1 MTTAIVPGSLSAIA
15 QASGKSLAESFLSCD
30 ALLLLDE
37 SGSMTTA
44 DTPSGKTRR
53 QAARDEVIRLQ
64 ATLPGKIG
72 LFVFSSTV
80 VFCPTGVPLTLDA
93 GTDLYRALEYLKPAD
108 GCGLKIIVIS
118 DGVPSQPDRC
128 LALARTFENKI
139 DTLFIGP
146 ENDSEG
152 GRTFLQKLAD
162 TTGGHYAAGS
172 AETIQ
177 EQVLMLVDKNGEK

>member
-1 MTTAIVPGSLSAIA
+1 MTNAIVPGSLSAVA
-15 QASGKSLAESFLSCD
+15 QATGRNLAESFLSCSI
-30 ALLLLDE
+30 LILLDE
-37 SGSMTTA
+37 SGSMSTP

-93 GTDLYRALEYLKPAD
+93 GTDLHRALEYLKPAD
-108 GCGLKIIVIS
+108 GCGLKIIIIS
-118 DGVPSQPDRC
+118 DGVPSQIDRC
-128 LALARTFENKI
+128 LALARTFENRI
-139 DTLFIGP
+139 DTIFIGP
-146 ENDSEG
+146 EDDNEG
-152 GRTFLQKLAD
+152 GRAFLQQLAD
-162 TTGGHYAAGS
+162 ATGGHYAAGS

-177 EQVLMLVDKNGEK
+177 EQVLLLVDKNREK